1 MGQPS
6 TEDVLGKMGA
16 MGFQLLEYSE
26 DHAGVPSPE
35 RPQYDA
41 EGYGV
46 AVSPVSGE
54 RRRLN
59 ITDPKDL
66 PQWD

>member
-1 MGQPS
+1 MGEPS
-6 TEDVLGKMGA
+6 TEDVLEKMGA
-16 MGFQLLEYSE
+16 LGFQLLEHSE
-26 DHAGVPSPE
+26 DHAGAPNPE

-46 AVSPVSGE
+46 AVGPVSGE
-54 RRRLN
+54 QRRLN